1 MPPITSPYI
10 VTYPAFAP
18 HFPCLPTIFPSFTRH
33 LPTICPPFALP
44 SGDTVRPDLPGVVP
58 PLRLS
63 RGWAPVDPPDGGS
76 VAEGPQRTPTTP
88 GQRLKTTKKGRQNQP
103 ILLGDLT

>member
-1 MPPITSPYI
+1 MTPITSPYI
-10 VTYPAFAP
+10 VIYPPFAAP
-18 HFPCLPTIFPSFTRH
+18 HFPCFSQKLPP
-33 LPTICPPFALP
+33 
-44 SGDTVRPDLPGVVP
+44 GDTVRPDLPGVVP

-63 RGWAPVDPPDGGS
+63 RGRAPFDPPDGGS

-88 GQRLKTTKKGRQNQP
+88 GQRLKTTAGRQNQP